1 MRSFLDNLTK
11 ENRALQELNATLE
24 ITARDSVAAKNY
36 IEQHR
41 NQLESAL
48 VAAKDQ
54 VRTIISL
61 NISLIFMLFNYFYF
75 IIIFYYFLLV
85 FIIYYYLLFL
95 LLLFLILVI
104 LIVAI
109 YYFLFLLFYYFIF
122 TICCCLIGF
131 VV

>member
-54 VRTIISL
+54 VRTIILL
-61 NISLIFMLFNYFYF
+61 NLSLIFMLFNYFYF
-75 IIIFYYFLLV
+75 IIIFYFVICKFNL
-85 FIIYYYLLFL
+85 IYN
-95 LLLFLILVI
+95 
-104 LIVAI
+104 
-109 YYFLFLLFYYFIF
+109 
-122 TICCCLIGF
+122 
-131 VV
+131 